1 MLPTSFVSDDDLK
14 SMVNPTEGH
23 DFDRFAHLLQKGNND
38 AAQILLQKYAIRMR
52 EIAARH
58 IGAALRPKVDPED
71 VVQSVLGSFFVNLR
85 AGKYDIDSSR
95 NLRGLLAIMVA
106 RKCARYANRYSVA
119 NRDWRR
125 ERSISQVQRDGETE
139 ELLTDRDPLPE
150 ESVMMA
156 ELLDLWIATFDAMD
170 RRIIELLLLGHNTQE
185 ITLQVQCSQRTV
197 QRTIQR
203 LVHRLAVQT

>member
-1 MLPTSFVSDDDLK
+1 
-14 SMVNPTEGH
+14 
-23 DFDRFAHLLQKGNND
+23 
-38 AAQILLQKYAIRMR
+38 
-52 EIAARH
+52 
-58 IGAALRPKVDPED
+58 
-71 VVQSVLGSFFVNLR
+71 
-85 AGKYDIDSSR
+85 
-95 NLRGLLAIMVA
+95 MVA

-185 ITLQVQCSQRTV
+185 ITLQVQCSQRKV